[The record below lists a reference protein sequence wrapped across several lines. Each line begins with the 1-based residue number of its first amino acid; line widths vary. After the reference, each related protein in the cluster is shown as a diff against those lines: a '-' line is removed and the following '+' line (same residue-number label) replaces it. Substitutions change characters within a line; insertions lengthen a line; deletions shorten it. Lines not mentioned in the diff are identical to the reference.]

1 LASLLACI
9 FHPSTTFNARSVD
22 HLLKYKWRVVSYRST
37 KEDLKM
43 SEIRERESRG
53 MRTRPAERVSQTG
66 SSASGRQV
74 AATSTGSARKEASHN
89 TSKPRENGDVAV
101 VTACTASWIT
111 NAAQAQRST
120 AVRRTDCR
128 KVTMSKK

>member
-1 LASLLACI
+1 
-9 FHPSTTFNARSVD
+9 
-22 HLLKYKWRVVSYRST
+22 
-37 KEDLKM
+37 
-43 SEIRERESRG
+43 

-89 TSKPRENGDVAV
+89 TSKPQENGDVAV

-120 AVRRTDCR
+120 AVRRTDWK
-128 KVTMSKK
+128 KVTMRAKVKDFLLTLHSNFLSSQSCLRSSCNSSTALRPGTVSGSGVQRQLMTDLKGLLH